1 MGKKPCS
8 SLKGKFRE
16 RNKFTLFIGER
27 LDEKWFVCARRY
39 DPSAGLKRE
48 KRFGERLIGKR
59 RALEASKKTYRGWR
73 SGRICVCSKVM
84 ILLFAPLYHRA
95 RIYGPVYR
103 VVGNTWFA
111 DCAQGWPRG
120 ADNRMGQTCGGRR
133 RFPRGV
139 GINPPEN

>member
-1 MGKKPCS
+1 MFEFERKISRKKQVYFVYWRTIGREMVCLRS
-8 SLKGKFRE
+8 TIRSVCGVKARKASFRRKVDRRVAKE
-16 RNKFTLFIGER
+16 GPSKRVKKDLSRVAIRPYLR
-27 LDEKWFVCARRY
+27 LLEGY
-39 DPSAGLKRE
+39 DPSL
-48 KRFGERLIGKR
+48 
-59 RALEASKKTYRGWR
+59 
-73 SGRICVCSKVM
+73 C
-84 ILLFAPLYHRA
+84 PPYHRA

>member
-1 MGKKPCS
+1 MRNLAWGKNVFEFERKISRKKQVYFVYWRTIGREMVCLRS
-8 SLKGKFRE
+8 TIRSVCGVKARKAFR
-16 RNKFTLFIGER
+16 RKVDR
-27 LDEKWFVCARRY
+27 Q
-39 DPSAGLKRE
+39 
-48 KRFGERLIGKR
+48 
-59 RALEASKKTYRGWR
+59 KKTYRGWR